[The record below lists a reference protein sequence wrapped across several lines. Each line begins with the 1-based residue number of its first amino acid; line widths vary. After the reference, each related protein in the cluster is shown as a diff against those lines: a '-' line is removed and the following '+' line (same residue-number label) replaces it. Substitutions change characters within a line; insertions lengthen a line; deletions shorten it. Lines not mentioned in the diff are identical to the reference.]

1 MKKEGKLIGVLIALL
16 MLSIVFS
23 GCINQKSTTTVT
35 QEPATTTPVAQ
46 EPSTTQ
52 TTTDST
58 PTHSKPPV
66 ILVGMSYDTETVN
79 NNNHIYLSIQN
90 YGGNANN
97 AVIVIS
103 NDYYSN
109 FTLDRVE
116 PTIRVEGNRFYVG
129 NIGEGEKFVLDIY
142 LKAKQS
148 GVYTGTISYT
158 YDGLESSTK
167 IKDLTTKVP

>member
-1 MKKEGKLIGVLIALL
+1 MKKEGKLIGILMALL

-23 GCINQKSTTTVT
+23 GCITQKSTSTVT
-35 QEPATTTPVAQ
+35 QEPSTTTPVTQ
-46 EPSTTQ
+46 EPSTTD
-52 TTTDST
+52 TT
-58 PTHSKPPV
+58 PTQSKPPV

-90 YGGNANN
+90 YGGVANN

-109 FTLDRVE
+109 FTLERVE